1 MSLRSKQFEVEN
13 IKGVIYDFE
22 NVGDILP
29 NHVHDDSTAHVTIVA
44 RGSIK
49 VTGDGWQQTWEAG
62 RVAEIKSFQ
71 SHEFEALENNTRV
84 VNIIKI

>member
-1 MSLRSKQFEVEN
+1 MSLASIPFTVGN
-13 IKGVIYDFE
+13 ITGTIYDFE
-22 NVGDILP
+22 VVGDVLP
-29 NHVHDDSTAHVTIVA
+29 NHVHDDSTAHITIVA

-49 VTGDGWQQTWEAG
+49 VTGDGWQQNWEAG

-84 VNIIKI
+84 INIRKN